1 VADVRIPAGP
11 ISRERFQRNHR
22 PNGMSCIFRWL
33 GPCPFPR
40 GYLVDLCMAVF
51 TLNLIDKMGTR
62 IVLCPFLLV
71 TAMTSHRLR
80 VDSPSFHFQMGFHI
94 RDIQLTTVAGV
105 GAMDRLSE
113 FPFTDLGMA
122 TEAFGIVNTLIAIFT
137 SLGWQTSRP
146 FCYFQEGWLHPGF
159 LTLLFGCRRRC
170 PEDSVAPTERHR
182 DAIKM
187 RVDLLNMASYA
198 P

>member
-1 VADVRIPAGP
+1 
-11 ISRERFQRNHR
+11 
-22 PNGMSCIFRWL
+22 
-33 GPCPFPR
+33 
-40 GYLVDLCMAVF
+40 MAVF

-80 VDSPSFHFQMGFHI
+80 VDSPSFYFQMGFHI
-94 RDIQLTTVAGV
+94 RDIPVTTVAGV

-137 SLGWQTSRP
+137 SLDDKPLALFATFRRVGYT
-146 FCYFQEGWLHPGF
+146 PGF

-182 DAIKM
+182 DGDKDESGSPKHGFV
-187 RVDLLNMASYA
+187 RSVELSDDVPDLFSFLTLESI
-198 P
+198 